1 MSLSSSPS
9 SPRPLNIASLI
20 TTIPEL
26 VSSYIA
32 RQSNLL
38 SKYQDPIAIGH
49 DNDGLRRYRI
59 LGQVVE
65 YDPIDGILIVED
77 FEDLLS
83 MSENEQDRYCAQ
95 ALLHLRERSPHQR
108 YQLNVSIA
116 NVVHD
121 PRFDVSCTRRGMW
134 INVLGRL
141 TLNEKIATEH
151 GRLENGLVE
160 HGRSNACD
168 CASELELDASIIWE
182 CSTVKLDGTRAL
194 VRELV
199 RQRELSSRSPL
210 C

>member
-151 GRLENGLVE
+151 G
-160 HGRSNACD
+160 
-168 CASELELDASIIWE
+168 SELELDASIIWE